1 MFEAKLVQGSVLKK
15 ILESIKDLVVDGTW
29 DCTSTGITMQAM
41 DSSHVSLV
49 TCLLQADGFEQYRCD
64 RNVSISINLATMS
77 KILKCASNDDIIT
90 LEAEDKPDNLVF
102 KFESPNQ
109 DKQSNYQVKL
119 INIDKEH
126 LGIPDQEYKAV
137 VKMPS
142 SEFQRICRDLSQ
154 IGDTVT
160 VECGKEGV
168 TFTADGDLGSG
179 TINLVQDASIDKEE
193 NVSVV
198 TTEPCKLNFA
208 LRYLNFFTKA
218 TPLSSQVIL
227 SMTSDAPLVVE
238 YKIENLGY
246 MRYYLAPKMEE
257 DE

>member
-1 MFEAKLVQGSVLKK
+1 MFEAKLVQGAVLKK
-15 ILESIKDLVVDGTW
+15 ILEAIKDLVVDGSW

-49 TCLLQADGFEQYRCD
+49 TCLLQADGFENFRCD
-64 RNVSISINLATMS
+64 RNITISINLATMS
-77 KILKCASNDDIIT
+77 KILKCASNDDLIT
-90 LEAEDKPDNLVF
+90 LQAEDKPDTLSF

-119 INIDKEH
+119 INFDKEH
-126 LGIPDQEYKAV
+126 LGIPEQEYKAV
-137 VKMPS
+137 VNMPAA
-142 SEFQRICRDLSQ
+142 EFQRICRDLSQ

-160 VECGKEGV
+160 IECTKEGV
-168 TFTADGDLGSG
+168 TFSCEGDLGSG
-179 TINLVQDASIDKEE
+179 TINLVQDANIDKED
-193 NVSVV
+193 NVTVKI
-198 TTEPCKLNFA
+198 TEPCKLNFA
-208 LRYLNFFTKA
+208 LRYLNYFTKA

-227 SMTSDAPLVVE
+227 SMTTEAPLVVE